1 MQNEKD
7 EELHGWLKGHFKYK
21 RDASAAIDK
30 TKVIFVD
37 RQIPC
42 NKHRSS
48 SSLKYHLNSKHVL
61 ASSVV
66 TSPPAATVSK
76 LCQTTLTETSHRKL
90 SKSTSQSLT
99 NAISKWIA
107 MDCRPVNVVE
117 DKGLMDAFR
126 IASSDTTYI
135 LPSRG
140 TVLSRIN
147 QLYDTE
153 KISKRDNLAHAN
165 HVALTGDHW
174 TSISNDNYLGV
185 TARIIDCDWKLTSF
199 ALTVLKSVTRH
210 YSDACA
216 EQFLTVADDWG
227 IQEKVT
233 TVRTDS
239 ARNMVAVARKLP
251 FHHMPCAAHIL
262 QRTITVCLSD
272 SGFADTMTKCRK
284 IVAHFKHSPANTEEL
299 HQQQISLGQQK
310 DQLIQDVSTRW
321 NSSLDMITRLLRN
334 EEAVKTTLAQ
344 QKHKL
349 VMLTAS
355 EWDKLHKLQNLL
367 EPCKY
372 VTELLGG
379 EAYVSCSVV
388 LPVFCHLHHVM
399 RVSDEDPAYVA
410 RFKTAFSKDLAEHQ
424 ADMNGEWLKLA
435 SGLDPRFKDLKCLS
449 RGEREQVWSSLEK
462 ILEEGGLSAN
472 TPQPCEKHEPA
483 KKKRILLLGSD
494 SDSEEENHH
503 SNALH
508 HYRAEPSIAMDQCPL
523 EWWSAHA
530 GAHVTLSSLARKYL
544 ATPAT
549 TVPCERLFSLAGTA
563 VQNKRAS
570 LNSENVNKLVCLS
583 NCLSILNLH
592 SNTRK
597 LNRN

>member
-1 MQNEKD
+1 MQNEKE
-7 EELHGWLKGHFKYK
+7 EELHGLLNGHFKYK
-21 RDASAAIDK
+21 RDPNGAIDK
-30 TKVIFVD
+30 TKVICVVCGKEFAY
-37 RQIPC
+37 
-42 NKHRSS
+42 HRSS

-61 ASSVV
+61 ASTAV
-66 TSPPAATVSK
+66 TSPPAATVSN
-76 LCQTTLTETSHRKL
+76 LRQTTLTETSRHKL

-107 MDCRPVNVVE
+107 MDCRPINVVE
-117 DKGLMDAFR
+117 DRGLMDAFR
-126 IASSDTTYI
+126 IASSDTTYTP
-135 LPSRG
+135 PSRG

-153 KISKRDNLAHAN
+153 KKSKRDTLAQTK

-174 TSISNDNYLGV
+174 TSISNHNYLGV
-185 TARIIDCDWKLTSF
+185 TAHVIDCDWKLKSF

-227 IQEKVT
+227 VREKVT
-233 TVRTDS
+233 TVGTDS
-239 ARNMVAVARKLP
+239 ARNMVAAARKLP
-251 FHHMPCAAHIL
+251 FHHMPCAAHIV
-262 QRTITVCLSD
+262 QRAITVCLSD
-272 SGFADTMTKCRK
+272 SGFADTLTKCRK
-284 IVAHFKHSPANTEEL
+284 IVGHFKHSPANTEEL
-299 HQQQISLGQQK
+299 HLQQIAQGQQRE
-310 DQLIQDVSTRW
+310 QLIQDVSTRW

-355 EWDKLHKLQNLL
+355 EWDKLPKLQNLL

-388 LPVFCHLHHVM
+388 LPAFCHLHHVM

-410 RFKTAFSKDLAEHQ
+410 RFKTAFSKDLAERQ

-435 SGLDPRFKDLKCLS
+435 SALDPRFKDLKCLS

-462 ILEEGGLSAN
+462 ILQEEGFSAD
-472 TPQPCEKHEPA
+472 TPQPCEEHEPT
-483 KKKRILLLGSD
+483 KKKRVLLLGSD

-508 HYRAEPSIAMDQCPL
+508 RYRAEPSIGMDECPL

-530 GAHVTLSSLARKYL
+530 GAHVKLSSLACKYL

-549 TVPCERLFSLAGTA
+549 TVPCERLFSLAGTV

-570 LNSENVNKLVCLS
+570 LNLENVNKLVCLS
-583 NCLSILNLH
+583 NWL
-592 SNTRK
+592 K
-597 LNRN
+597 EK